1 MQNVILI
8 AAAVM
13 SLSDEMCIAMPFYV
27 VDGDGF
33 ETVSKS
39 EIRNSFS
46 DLAEHFNLNAT
57 KLQRPLKNICP
68 FSQPLANAGVMRQC
82 R

>member
-1 MQNVILI
+1 
-8 AAAVM
+8 M
-13 SLSDEMCIAMPFYV
+13 SLSDEMFIAMPFHV

-39 EIRNSFS
+39 EIRNIFS
-46 DLAEHFNLNAT
+46 DLVEHFNLNAT
-57 KLQRPLKNICP
+57 ELQLPFKNICP
-68 FSQPLANAGVMRQC
+68 FLQHLANAGVMRQC